1 MMKSDEDNVSTYE
14 EDGNALG
21 HNVCWVRAKSS
32 RPAAEG
38 R

>member
-1 MMKSDEDNVSTYE
+1 MMKSDEDIVSTYE

-21 HNVCWVRAKSS
+21 QNMCWARAKSS